1 MNSFKFLGQAG
12 KELPGGLLTES
23 LLCACA
29 VLSIRRFVLS
39 FFSRVQLCDPMGCSP
54 SLSMGCSRQEYW
66 SGLPHPPPGGL
77 RHPGIKPVSLT
88 SPALAGGF
96 LTTNTTWEPAH
107 YITESLKQAFEVVS
121 VINPILHSQELS
133 QRDKV
138 HPVPTLDLVGQ
149 D

>member
-1 MNSFKFLGQAG
+1 MNSFKFLGQVG
-12 KELPGGLLTES
+12 KEVPGGLLTES
-23 LLCACA
+23 LLCAC
-29 VLSIRRFVLS
+29 V
-39 FFSRVQLCDPMGCSP
+39 CSP

-77 RHPGIKPVSLT
+77 PHPGIEPVSLM

-96 LTTNTTWEPAH
+96 LTTNTTWEPTH
-107 YITESLKQAFEVVS
+107 YITESLKQAFEVLS

-133 QRDKV
+133 QKDKV
-138 HPVPTLDLVGQ
+138 HPVPALDLVSQ